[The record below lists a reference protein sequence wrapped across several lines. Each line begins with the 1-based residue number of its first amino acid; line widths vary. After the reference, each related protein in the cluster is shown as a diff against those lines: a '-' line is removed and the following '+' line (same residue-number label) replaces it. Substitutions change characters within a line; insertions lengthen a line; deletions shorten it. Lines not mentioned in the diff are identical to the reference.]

1 MGAIMVTSLIKPEM
15 ILADRFDF
23 IRKVISEFSAGRH
36 VFCDMAIYKSEMEVG
51 YGNKAAINYMMNKGC
66 FKRAGLT
73 DADLAEILDLYY
85 QLCSLEVT
93 VKTQSIMGAC
103 LANDGINPLN
113 FKRIIPKN
121 STMRTLSLMF
131 SCGMYDYSG
140 KFAFKYGVPAKSG
153 VSGATMIVIP
163 GVLSMTIYNP
173 WLGKESS
180 SSVKAIEFIDQ
191 FNEIYPFHMF
201 QNSKSFKNERI
212 FDADIS
218 VDFT

>member
-1 MGAIMVTSLIKPEM
+1 
-15 ILADRFDF
+15 
-23 IRKVISEFSAGRH
+23 
-36 VFCDMAIYKSEMEVG
+36 
-51 YGNKAAINYMMNKGC
+51 
-66 FKRAGLT
+66 
-73 DADLAEILDLYY
+73 
-85 QLCSLEVT
+85 VT

-113 FKRIIPKN
+113 FKRIIPTN

-163 GVLSMTIYNP
+163 GVLSMTVYNP

-180 SSVKAIEFIDQ
+180 SSVKAIEFVDQ
-191 FNEIYPFHMF
+191 
-201 QNSKSFKNERI
+201 
-212 FDADIS
+212 
-218 VDFT
+218 V